1 MKQHTA
7 EFKQELIKMGKQI
20 DSVITYTLN
29 GETITLHE
37 ELYKVTPLFEADLL
51 KSVMKQ
57 LEIESSVA
65 IPYQTIIN
73 YQLGVKVGDSYEYLD
88 YGNYVVFSNEKQ
100 EDTNTYKITCY
111 DKMLYSMKPYEEIT
125 GTYPM
130 TIKSY
135 LGLLANK
142 IGLTLKDTNFYNY
155 SLEIQTDLYKD
166 LEYTYRDVL
175 DEIAQATGSI
185 IVINSND
192 QIEVMYPSNSGDT
205 INEEY
210 FKDVNVNFSQKYGPI
225 NSIVLSRAGE
235 SDNVYLQDVE
245 SVQQNGLCEV
255 KIVDNQIMNWNDRSD
270 YLQGLLNALDGIE
283 YYINDFES
291 LGVLYYD
298 IGDYYNVQ
306 IGENT
311 YKCLM
316 LNREINVTSGIEEI
330 IHTDMPQ
337 ESETDYSKADKTD
350 RRINQAYIIVDK
362 QNQTIESVVSNV
374 SDQNTKIAQI
384 TQAVDDIA
392 SQISDIA
399 DITTYGE
406 SSYASVQL
414 DDVNESEPIM
424 LKVHPTTTNISYLY
438 PRNNLYPSNN
448 LFMTTRI
455 IRFTRTYEENGE
467 TLTEDID
474 YILPDDLLFYDAN
487 IYDEF
492 YLDYESQ
499 TCQVT
504 KRCGYN
510 ADGTVYALGTE
521 VVKTYT
527 YPEILLGEGNYTI
540 SILGYQYGYIF
551 TRLMAKNIYT
561 TQFYTKAETNSLIEQ
576 TANSIDLSV
585 NQKLTNYS
593 TTNEMNSAIN
603 VKANQITSQVSE
615 TYETKN
621 NANTNYSSLNQ
632 RANSIESTVSQKVG
646 NNEIISKINQS
657 AEAVTINAN
666 KINLAGK
673 TINMTSDNIAIN
685 STNFNVTKQGKV
697 TVTDSGV
704 DGNLEV
710 KTNNGNYSTKV
721 VSPGLIAEGPNGY
734 VDINADFTFA
744 GGSIFVAP
752 TQSEMTYGSNYT
764 LIQNG
769 SVNALTVTQRSKESV
784 KKNIKLYTDNAL
796 NIIKNSEIYKY
807 NFKFENDTEKK
818 HIGFVIADKGG
829 NYKTPEEVISANRE
843 GIEQY
848 NMSSILWK
856 AIQEQ
861 QEQIELLQK
870 EIGILKEGK
879 NNGEN

>member
-73 YQLGVKVGDSYEYLD
+73 YQLGVKVRDSYEYLD

-111 DKMLYSMKPYEEIT
+111 DKMLYSMKPYEEII

-142 IGLTLKDTNFYNY
+142 IGLTVKDTDFYNY
-155 SLEIQTDLYKD
+155 SLQIHEDLYKG

-330 IHTDMPQ
+330 IHTDMPE
-337 ESETDYSKADKTD
+337 ESETDYTKADKTD
-350 RRINQAYIIVDK
+350 RRINQTYLIVDK

-374 SDQNTKIAQI
+374 GEQNTKISQL
-384 TQAVDDIA
+384 TQTVDDL
-392 SQISDIA
+392 SSKISDIA

-414 DDVNESEPIM
+414 NDVNESEPIM

-576 TANSIDLSV
+576 TSSSIDLSV

-593 TTNEMNSAIN
+593 TTNEVNSAIN

-621 NANTNYSSLNQ
+621 SANTNYSSLNQ

-657 AEAVTINAN
+657 AEAVTINAR
-666 KINLAGK
+666 KISLAGK
-673 TINMTSDNIAIN
+673 TINLTSDNILMSSNCLSVDRYGRMKLRDSESAGSSLEITSSDN
-685 STNFNVTKQGKV
+685 S
-697 TVTDSGV
+697 S
-704 DGNLEV
+704 
-710 KTNNGNYSTKV
+710 YMSSIRST
-721 VSPGLIAEGPNGY
+721 GALFEGPSGIIRM
-734 VDINADFTFA
+734 DADFA
-744 GGSIFVAP
+744 YSGGFIMVAP
-752 TQSEMTYGSNYT
+752 YEGDSNYT
-764 LIQNG
+764 TIQNG
-769 SVNALTVTQRSKESV
+769 SVSAMTVTQRSKQSI
-784 KKNIKLYTDNAL
+784 KKNIEKYNENATD
-796 NIIKNSEIYKY
+796 IVKNSEIYTY
-807 NFKFENDTEKK
+807 NFVSENDNDKK
-818 HIGFVIADKGG
+818 HIGFVIADNGG
-829 NYKTPEEVISANRE
+829 NYKTPEQVISKDRE
-843 GIEQY
+843 GISNY
-848 NMSSILWK
+848 DMTSILWK
-856 AIQEQ
+856 AVQEQ
-861 QEQIELLQK
+861 QETIETLQK
-870 EIGILKEGK
+870 EIELLKGGK
-879 NNGEN
+879 INE

>member
-73 YQLGVKVGDSYEYLD
+73 YQLGVKVRDSYEYLD

-111 DKMLYSMKPYEEIT
+111 DKMLYSMKPYKEII

-142 IGLTLKDTNFYNY
+142 IGLTVKDTNFYNY
-155 SLEIQTDLYKD
+155 SLQIHEDLYKD

-406 SSYASVQL
+406 SFYASVQL

-448 LFMTTRI
+448 LFMTTRT
-455 IRFTRTYEENGE
+455 IRFTRTYQEDGE

-492 YLDYESQ
+492 YLNYESQ

-576 TANSIDLSV
+576 TSSSIDLSV

-621 NANTNYSSLNQ
+621 SANTNYSSLNQ

-657 AEAVTINAN
+657 AESVTINAN
-666 KINLAGK
+666 KISLVGK
-673 TINMTSDNIAIN
+673 TINLTSDNISMSSNCLSVDRYGRMKLRDSESAGSSLEITSSDN
-685 STNFNVTKQGKV
+685 S
-697 TVTDSGV
+697 S
-704 DGNLEV
+704 
-710 KTNNGNYSTKV
+710 YMSSIRST
-721 VSPGLIAEGPNGY
+721 GALFEGPSGIIRM
-734 VDINADFTFA
+734 DADFA
-744 GGSIFVAP
+744 YSGGFIMVAP
-752 TQSEMTYGSNYT
+752 YEGDSNYT
-764 LIQNG
+764 TIQNG
-769 SVNALTVTQRSKESV
+769 SVSAMTVTQRSKQSI
-784 KKNIKLYTDNAL
+784 KKNIEKYNENATD
-796 NIIKNSEIYKY
+796 IVKNSEIYTY
-807 NFKFENDTEKK
+807 NFVSENDNDKK
-818 HIGFVIADKGG
+818 HIGFVIADNGG
-829 NYKTPEEVISANRE
+829 NYKTPEQVISKDRE
-843 GIEQY
+843 GISNY
-848 NMSSILWK
+848 DMTSILWK
-856 AIQEQ
+856 AVQEQ
-861 QEQIELLQK
+861 QETIETLQK
-870 EIGILKEGK
+870 EIEILKGGK
-879 NNGEN
+879 INE

>member
-1 MKQHTA
+1 MKQHST
-7 EFKQELIKMGKQI
+7 EFKQELTKMGKQI
-20 DSVITYTLN
+20 DSVITYQDN
-29 GETITLHE
+29 GDTVTLHD
-37 ELYKVTPLFEADLL
+37 ELFAVTPMFEANIL

-57 LEIESSVA
+57 LDVESSVE
-65 IPYQTIIN
+65 IPYGTVIN
-73 YQLGVKVGDSYEYLD
+73 YKLGLLVGEDYEYLD
-88 YGNYVVFSNEKQ
+88 YGNYVVYSNEKQ

-130 TIKSY
+130 TIKQY
-135 LGLLANK
+135 LGAVATK
-142 IGLTLKDTNFYNY
+142 IGLTLKDTSFYNNA
-155 SLEIQTDLYKD
+155 LTLQTDLYKG

-175 DEIAQATGSI
+175 DEIAEATGSI
-185 IVINSND
+185 IIINADD
-192 QIEVMYPSNSGDT
+192 QIEVIYPSDSNDT
-205 INEEY
+205 IDENY

-330 IHTDMPQ
+330 IHTDMPE
-337 ESETDYSKADKTD
+337 ESETDYTKADKTD
-350 RRINQAYIIVDK
+350 RRINQTYLIVDK

-374 SDQNTKIAQI
+374 GEQNTKISQL
-384 TQAVDDIA
+384 TQTVDDL
-392 SQISDIA
+392 SSKISDIA

-414 DDVNESEPIM
+414 NDVNESEPIM
-424 LKVHPTTTNISYLY
+424 LKVHPTITNISYLY

-492 YLDYESQ
+492 YLNYESQ

-593 TTNEMNSAIN
+593 TTNEMNSSIN
-603 VKANQITSQVSE
+603 IKANEITNTVSE

-646 NNEIISKINQS
+646 NNEVISKINQS
-657 AEAVTINAN
+657 AEAVTILAN
-666 KINLAGK
+666 KISLAGK
-673 TINMTSDNIAIN
+673 TINLTSDNTVIKSN
-685 STNFNVTKQGKV
+685 NFNVDKYGNV
-697 TVTDSGV
+697 TITDNTGTTGS
-704 DGNLEV
+704 LKIE
-710 KTNNGNYSTKV
+710 
-721 VSPGLIAEGPNGY
+721 SPGYYETAHRSFGSIYKGPNGY
-734 VDINADFTFA
+734 VNIEADFAF
-744 GGSIFVAP
+744 GRRFNICS
-752 TQSEMTYGSNYT
+752 
-764 LIQNG
+764 
-769 SVNALTVTQRSKESV
+769 SK
-784 KKNIKLYTDNAL
+784 
-796 NIIKNSEIYKY
+796 
-807 NFKFENDTEKK
+807 
-818 HIGFVIADKGG
+818 
-829 NYKTPEEVISANRE
+829 
-843 GIEQY
+843 
-848 NMSSILWK
+848 
-856 AIQEQ
+856 
-861 QEQIELLQK
+861 
-870 EIGILKEGK
+870 
-879 NNGEN
+879 